1 MEMNKQILHRKVRC
15 VKGGDL
21 DDEFTFGQ
29 VYDVE
34 IGGVILN
41 NFGDPFFMGTDAN
54 YEFEEITE

>member
-1 MEMNKQILHRKVRC
+1 MNKQIVQRKVKC

-21 DDEFTFGQ
+21 GDEFTFGQ

-41 NFGDPFFMGTDAN
+41 NFGDPHFINTDVN
-54 YEFEEITE
+54 YEFEDVEE

>member
-1 MEMNKQILHRKVRC
+1 MNKQIVQRKVKC

-21 DDEFTFGQ
+21 EDEFTFGQ

-41 NFGDPFFMGTDAN
+41 NFGDPHFINTDVK
-54 YEFEEITE
+54 YDFEDVEE

>member
-1 MEMNKQILHRKVRC
+1 MNEYIVTRKVRC

-21 DDEFTFGQ
+21 GDEFTLGQ

-41 NFGDPFFMGTDAN
+41 NFGDPYFIGTDAN
-54 YEFEEITE
+54 YEFEEIVE

>member
-1 MEMNKQILHRKVRC
+1 MNEHIVKRKVKC

-21 DDEFTFGQ
+21 EDEFTFGQ

-41 NFGDPFFMGTDAN
+41 NFGDPHFINTDVN
-54 YEFEEITE
+54 YDFEEITE

>member
-1 MEMNKQILHRKVRC
+1 MNKQIVQRKVKC

-21 DDEFTFGQ
+21 GDEFTFGQ

-41 NFGDPFFMGTDAN
+41 NFGDPYFMGTDVN
-54 YEFEEITE
+54 YEFEDVEE